1 MLTHRGR
8 LCWCVVFPADHWQAW
23 MVWSKKGGPQSWT
36 SSEPVR
42 KIWSSFQRKPVLF
55 MSEGSHVHT
64 PVLCS
69 VLYCELTSSLPA
81 IFFFFPGCSAWFV
94 GTWLPEQGLNPGP
107 QQWKQWVLTTGLPGN
122 SHSLLLKI
130 ILYFGKKHSFSCSRL
145 IGIIAV
151 KTTLIAH
158 WVVHHRFIHHLIE
171 HSKRA
176 YVIINVLVPCP
187 PFSQ

>member
-42 KIWSSFQRKPVLF
+42 KIGSSFQRKPVLF
-55 MSEGSHVHT
+55 MSEGSHVHSCF
-64 PVLCS
+64 VL
-69 VLYCELTSSLPA
+69 SSLLWA
-81 IFFFFPGCSAWFV
+81 DKFSSCYFFFFPGCSAWFV

-151 KTTLIAH
+151 RTTLIAH

-176 YVIINVLVPCP
+176 YVIINVLVTCP